1 MQPVSPRNFFKNFLN
16 RYYLSV
22 EYKSSSGNNDD
33 NNNTNDNDDVYNNN
47 KKLNSHFQE
56 IMDCL

>member
-1 MQPVSPRNFFKNFLN
+1 MQPVSPRNFFKKVL
-16 RYYLSV
+16 YLSV

-56 IMDCL
+56 IMNCL